1 MIPKI
6 LHFIWAG
13 KDPLPD
19 QSSDYINMFKLMY
32 DDYEIK
38 LWKDMDVIENELI
51 PDFLNDYYFNNDFTP
66 AFKADILRYLI
77 LYVFILKY
85 FNMVE

>member
-51 PDFLNDYYFNNDFTP
+51 PDF
-66 AFKADILRYLI
+66 
-77 LYVFILKY
+77 
-85 FNMVE
+85 